1 MPIGQK
7 LFEEKFRPTGGAIKS
22 IGSEGVES
30 EFSINSE
37 IIGFGKAEGFTGTN
51 MRTLRNLAQPGG
63 IGTGTGLGIMMLDG
77 DPVTWKYSYAAKNI
91 AAGVRYI

>member
-51 MRTLRNLAQPGG
+51 YGNSAQPS
-63 IGTGTGLGIMMLDG
+63 TAR
-77 DPVTWKYSYAAKNI
+77 WHRNRNR
-91 AAGVRYI
+91 VRDHDA